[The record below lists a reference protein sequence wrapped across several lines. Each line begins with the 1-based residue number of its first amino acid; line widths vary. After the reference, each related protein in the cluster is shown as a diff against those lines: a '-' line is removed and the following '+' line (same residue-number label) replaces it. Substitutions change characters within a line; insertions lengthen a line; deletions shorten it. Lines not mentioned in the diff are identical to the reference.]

1 MSAEI
6 PNSQGDVVVCTEAN
20 MNVIVIGERT
30 FAAAA
35 LEGIRSCH
43 TIMKR

>member
-35 LEGIRSCH
+35 LEGTVHVIQL
-43 TIMKR
+43 